1 MTPDLSAGRR
11 FSVVE
16 SPSDCVAEAG
26 GPVGAGQSS
35 ELRDWL
41 ASQDGL
47 IAKLVTVEFDDI
59 DRLTARGCQYLCQ

>member
-1 MTPDLSAGRR
+1 
-11 FSVVE
+11 
-16 SPSDCVAEAG
+16 
-26 GPVGAGQSS
+26 
-35 ELRDWL
+35 LRDWL